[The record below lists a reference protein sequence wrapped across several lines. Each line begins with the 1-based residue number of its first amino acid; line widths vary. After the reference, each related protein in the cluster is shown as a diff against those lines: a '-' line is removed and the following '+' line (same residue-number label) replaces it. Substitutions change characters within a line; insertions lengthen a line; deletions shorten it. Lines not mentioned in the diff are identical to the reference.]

1 MTIFLRSLLFN
12 VGLVVW
18 TACVGI
24 FGLPTLL
31 GPGRWSTGAIL
42 VWSRGVLAWAK
53 FSVNIDVRIS
63 GLENLPDTSVI
74 LASKHQSA
82 WETFGL
88 IALIPNAVVIMKRT
102 VLLIPLI
109 GWYLLSSGHLPIDR
123 GGNATAL
130 RKMLK
135 LMARAKSQGRHIL
148 IFPEGTR
155 VPVGAAP
162 ELKIGA
168 LALARQGKMPIV
180 PVSLDTGRVWPRNSF
195 RKYPGVI
202 SIRVHPPLA
211 YNLDKPLL
219 LRQLHHSINTDPASY
234 FRKP

>member
-1 MTIFLRSLLFN
+1 MIIFLRSLVFN
-12 VGLVVW
+12 VGLWLW
-18 TACVGI
+18 TALVGI
-24 FGLPTLL
+24 VGLPTLL
-31 GPGRWSTGAIL
+31 GPYSWSTAAIL
-42 VWSRGVLAWAK
+42 VWARGVLAWAR
-53 FSVNIDVRIS
+53 FAVNMDVRIS
-63 GLENLPDTSVI
+63 GLENLPATSVI
-74 LASKHQSA
+74 LAAKHQSA

-102 VLLIPLI
+102 VLFIPLI

-123 GGNATAL
+123 AGNATAL

-135 LMARAKSQGRHIL
+135 LIARAKSQSRHIL

-202 SIRVHPPLA
+202 SIHVHPPLA
-211 YNLDKPLL
+211 YNLEKQLL
-219 LRQLHHSINTDPASY
+219 LSQLHRAINTDPVTF
-234 FRKP
+234 FRES